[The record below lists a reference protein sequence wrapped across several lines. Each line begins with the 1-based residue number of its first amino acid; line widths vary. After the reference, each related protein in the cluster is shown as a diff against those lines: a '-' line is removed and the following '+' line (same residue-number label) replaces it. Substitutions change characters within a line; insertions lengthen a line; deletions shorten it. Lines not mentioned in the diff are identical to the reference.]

1 MQPLIDATQ
10 IAKPELES
18 MFEKLDDNKNG
29 LIEYSEFITAIMAR
43 ELILCKESLRKAF
56 NTLDY
61 NQDGFIDVDELSRA
75 FRGVNKED

>member
-10 IAKPELES
+10 IAKPELQS
-18 MFEKLDDNKNG
+18 MFEKLGDNKNG